1 MPNRFGCLLAVVVVF
16 LTAGAAGAAQA
27 PQAEVAQGTGLFQT
41 RCADCHGI
49 DAKGVHGP
57 DLTVIFANGA
67 TDDRVLQTIRRG
79 VSGTEMPASNA
90 PDAELRAIVA
100 YLHTLNASLNE
111 PPAGNVANGQRIFS
125 ASCTACHRV
134 NGAGGALGPD
144 LSRIGAGRSR
154 ALLAREI
161 RDASAV
167 IAPGYQPVTL
177 VMSDGQRIRGAK
189 KGEDAYS
196 IQIMDTRERLQGYR
210 KADLREL
217 VVEKKS
223 LMPDFTAERL
233 KDADLGDL
241 VGYLSTLRGT
251 NVGQAF
257 RPADTADLKVRTT
270 SEGGALSITSQ
281 DLLGGLKNPARWLQY
296 SGDYTG
302 QRHSPL
308 TQITPQNVS
317 RLSPQWS
324 FQADTLAL
332 SRGFEATPLIIDGV
346 IYMTGSNGSAW
357 AIDARTG
364 RTFWRYRRPNLP
376 DLTAGAGYPVNRGF
390 AVLGDRLFMATLDA
404 HLIAL
409 DIKTGAL
416 LWDEAMVDY
425 KTGYAATPAPLVV
438 KDKVII
444 GSSGGENPTRGFIT
458 AFDAKT
464 GKQLWRFYTIPNPG
478 EKGSDT
484 WPSSE
489 AMIRGG
495 AAAWVTGSYDPE
507 LNLVYYGTGNPNPD
521 YYGAERM
528 GDNLYTCSIVA
539 LDADTGEL
547 KWHYQFTPH
556 DTHDWDSD
564 HIPVLA
570 DVRIAGQSR
579 KVVMVA
585 NRNGFFYA
593 LDRATGKLLLAKPFT
608 DTNWAR
614 EIGADGRPVVLD
626 EDGTKKC
633 LPDFWGGTN
642 FMPPSFDPALNLF
655 FVTARETCVTYFP
668 VKPEIKVGQ
677 TSVGGGVRRVADR
690 IFDYGALRA
699 IDPST
704 GDRKWELRYATPSL
718 AGVMSTASGL
728 VFAGDNEGNFM
739 AVDARSGKPL
749 WHYPTGASIWGAA
762 AATYMLD
769 GRQYVLIPSG
779 TNLTAFALPR
789 E

>member
-1 MPNRFGCLLAVVVVF
+1 MLAVFMVSR
-16 LTAGAAGAAQA
+16 LAAAQTPLSA
-27 PQAEVAQGTGLFQT
+27 DVVNGTGLFQT

-57 DLTVIFANGA
+57 DLTVIFGNGA
-67 TDDRVLQTIRRG
+67 TDDRVFQTIRRG
-79 VSGTEMPASNA
+79 VPGTEMPASNA
-90 PDAELRAIVA
+90 PDAELRAVVA
-100 YLHTLNASLNE
+100 YLRTLSPSPSEAAS
-111 PPAGNVANGQRIFS
+111 GNIANGERLFNS
-125 ASCTACHRV
+125 SCGSCHRV
-134 NGAGGALGPD
+134 NGRGGALGPD
-144 LSRIGAGRSR
+144 LSRVGSSRSR

-161 RDASAV
+161 RDASASIV
-167 IAPGYQPVTL
+167 PGYSAVTL
-177 VMSDGQRIRGAK
+177 VTKDGQRIRGAR

-196 IQIMDTRERLQGYR
+196 IQIMDTRERLQGYL
-210 KADLREL
+210 KADLRE
-217 VVEKKS
+217 VIAEKTS
-223 LMPDFTAERL
+223 LMPDFAADRL
-233 KDADLGDL
+233 KDGDL
-241 VGYLSTLRGT
+241 NDIVGYLATLRG
-251 NVGQAF
+251 GAAM
-257 RPADTADLKVRTT
+257 PAATATSTT
-270 SEGGALSITSQ
+270 TASGISNQ
-281 DLLGGLKNPARWLQY
+281 DLLDGLKNPARWLQY
-296 SGDYTG
+296 SGDYNG

-317 RLSPQWS
+317 RLSPQWT
-324 FQADTLAL
+324 FQSDTLAL
-332 SRGFEATPLIIDGV
+332 SRGFEATPLVVDGV
-346 IYMTGSNGSAW
+346 IYMTGPNGSAW
-357 AIDARTG
+357 AMDARSG
-364 RTFWRYRRPNLP
+364 RLFWRYRRPNAP

-390 AVLGDRLFMATLDA
+390 AILGDRLFMVTLDA
-404 HLIAL
+404 HVVAL
-409 DIKTGAL
+409 DTKTGVVV
-416 LWDEAMVDY
+416 WDSEMVDY
-425 KTGYAATPAPLVV
+425 KAGYAATPAPLVV
-438 KDKVII
+438 KDKVIV
-444 GSSGGENPTRGFIT
+444 GSSGGENPTRGFIS

-478 EKGSDT
+478 EKGSET
-484 WPSSE
+484 WPSPD

-507 LNLVYYGTGNPNPD
+507 LNLVYFGTGNPNPD
-521 YYGAERM
+521 YYGAERK

-570 DVRIAGQSR
+570 NVPIAGQSR

-614 EIGADGRPVVLD
+614 EIGADGRPIVLD

-704 GDRKWELRYATPSL
+704 GERKWELRYTTPSL

-739 AVDARSGKPL
+739 AVDARTGKAL

-762 AATYMLD
+762 ATTYMLD

-779 TNLTAFALPR
+779 SNLTAFALR
-789 E
+789 